1 MEIIEKQ
8 PKVFISYSWDGQAR
22 QDQIIELVQR
32 LAADGVDT
40 IVDIYDLKEGDDKNH
55 FMEKMVT
62 DETVSH
68 VLIIC
73 DKKYS
78 EKANKRKSGVGT
90 ESQIISQEV
99 YNRVSQSKFIPLVYE
114 FNDDTEACTP
124 VFFKSRIYIDFSSP
138 EKENENWERLI
149 RLLHGKPELI
159 KPEVSKRPSYLDVK
173 QTKNTYEMDS
183 KFRVFKNA
191 LLSEKITTSLYR
203 DDLLDSCFNF
213 ADSLRVRSASN
224 EADFPQKVIDDF
236 KQLVN
241 VRNIL
246 VDWCL
251 LESRFEKPDFSE
263 SLLNVLK
270 RLLEM
275 ASRPIEVDSWSED
288 DFHAHKA
295 FAYETFLYILA
306 ALIKNEKFLLA
317 NEVLKTHYELPETS
331 LSNDYQFCSFDEFYF
346 HSDLLQSKLS
356 PPKMILNSAVAELLK
371 INAERTDLIF
381 TDIMQADLIATLMSL
396 IDKNRYWYP
405 QTIYYAKH
413 SQKYPFFIR
422 ATQHKHFK
430 KLLELTGYQDAG
442 KLKSAITESI
452 ERGKRDYTLGS
463 SFRGLSYPKVFNMD
477 KWDTIS

>member
-1 MEIIEKQ
+1 METIEKQ

-22 QDQIIELVQR
+22 QDQVVELVQR
-32 LAADGVDT
+32 LASDGVDT
-40 IVDIYDLKEGDDKNH
+40 IVDIYDLKEGDDKYH

-62 DETVSH
+62 DVTVSH
-68 VLIIC
+68 VLILC

-78 EKANKRKSGVGT
+78 EKANDRQAGVGT
-90 ESQIISQEV
+90 ESQIISQEI
-99 YNRVSQSKFIPLVYE
+99 YSQVSQSKFIPLIYE
-114 FNDDTEACTP
+114 FNDENEAYTP

-149 RLLHGKPELI
+149 RLLYGKPELI

-183 KFRVFKNA
+183 KFRTFKNA
-191 LLSEKITTSLYR
+191 LLSEKITLSLYR

-213 ADSLRVRSASN
+213 ADSLRVRTALN
-224 EADFPQKVIDDF
+224 RDDFPQKVIDDF

-241 VRNIL
+241 VRNTLI
-246 VDWCL
+246 DWCL
-251 LESRFEKPDFSE
+251 LESRFDNPDFSE
-263 SLLNVLK
+263 NLLTVLT

-275 ASRPIEVDSWSED
+275 ASRPREVNSWSDD

-317 NEVLKTHYELPETS
+317 HEVLTTHFELPETS
-331 LSNDYQFCSFDEFYF
+331 LSNDYQFCGFNEFYF
-346 HSDLLQSKLS
+346 SSELLQSKLS
-356 PPKMILNSAVAELLK
+356 PTNMRLYSPVGELLK
-371 INAERTDLIF
+371 INAERQDLIF
-381 TDIMQADLIATLMSL
+381 SDIMQADLIATLMSL
-396 IDKNRYWYP
+396 ITNGRYWYP
-405 QTIYYAKH
+405 QTLYYANF

-430 KLLELTGYQDAG
+430 KLLELTGYKNAET
-442 KLKSAITESI
+442 LKSAITENI
-452 ERGKRDYTLGS
+452 ERSKREYAVGGG
-463 SFRGLSYPKVFNMD
+463 FRGVSYPKVFNMD
-477 KWDTIS
+477 RWDTLS

>member
-371 INAERTDLIF
+371 INAE
-381 TDIMQADLIATLMSL
+381 
-396 IDKNRYWYP
+396 
-405 QTIYYAKH
+405 
-413 SQKYPFFIR
+413 
-422 ATQHKHFK
+422 
-430 KLLELTGYQDAG
+430 
-442 KLKSAITESI
+442 
-452 ERGKRDYTLGS
+452 
-463 SFRGLSYPKVFNMD
+463 
-477 KWDTIS
+477 